1 MAVRSE
7 IDPIRQVLIHTPGA
21 EHNYT
26 LPKNTTEWVADES
39 GQLIHNPDYL
49 LFDDIISPGGMAA
62 EHNELENVLT
72 AFTGKDHTY
81 QFNDLLVDTLQTPS
95 QRQELYSAC
104 SILDQKLYGTEN
116 SVDVK
121 KILDLEAADF
131 AAVLLSGR
139 ITKPVL
145 ENVFKWPL
153 PNLIFTRDIAVT
165 LNNAMILTWG
175 KWPARQREMLL
186 MKHVAQHHPLFSSFS
201 QFDFH
206 NICPDL
212 FLEGGDFIV
221 LDEETLLI
229 GLSERNSKASIEAIL
244 PLFFDEGFTRVLL
257 IDLPKTRSMMHL
269 DTLFSSIIATD
280 IIVYPPL
287 FNNDEIND
295 HTVKTYCLGPGQSL
309 DDVTPRVQSLADFLR
324 DQGYDFNAINCGGD
338 EPLQQEREQWSD
350 GANAF
355 TLAPGKII
363 SYARNKETTAALQ
376 DAGYHQ
382 IDAADFISNT
392 ASYMADDQQLVI
404 TIARAELPRGRGGP
418 RCLTMPLD
426 RA

>member
-7 IDPIRQVLIHTPGA
+7 IAPIRQVLIHTPGS

-72 AFTGKDHTY
+72 VFTGKDHTY
-81 QFNDLLVDTLQTPS
+81 QFNDLLVDTLQTPA

-186 MKHVAQHHPLFSSFS
+186 MKHVAQHHTLFSGFS

-269 DTLFSSIIATD
+269 DTLFSSISATD

-287 FNNDEIND
+287 FNNNEIND

-309 DDVTPRVQSLADFLR
+309 DDVTPLVQSLADFLL

-404 TIARAELPRGRGGP
+404 TIASAELPRGRGGP

>member
-7 IDPIRQVLIHTPGA
+7 ITPIRQVLIHTPGS

-39 GQLIHNPDYL
+39 GKLIHNPDYL
-49 LFDDIISPGGMAA
+49 LFDDIISPNGMAA

-72 AFTGKDHTY
+72 AFTGQDHTY
-81 QFNDLLVDTLQTPS
+81 QFRNLLVDTLQTLA
-95 QRQELYSAC
+95 QRQELYNAC
-104 SILDQKLYGTEN
+104 SALDQKLYGTGN
-116 SVDVK
+116 SVDTQQ
-121 KILDLEAADF
+121 ILDLEAPDF

-139 ITKPVL
+139 IRNPVL
-145 ENVFKWPL
+145 ETVFKWPL

-186 MKHVAQHHPLFSSFS
+186 MKHVAQHHTLFSGFS

-221 LDEETLLI
+221 LDKETLLI

-269 DTLFSSIIATD
+269 DL
-280 IIVYPPL
+280 
-287 FNNDEIND
+287 
-295 HTVKTYCLGPGQSL
+295 SL
-309 DDVTPRVQSLADFLR
+309 
-324 DQGYDFNAINCGGD
+324 IH
-338 EPLQQEREQWSD
+338 
-350 GANAF
+350 
-355 TLAPGKII
+355 I
-363 SYARNKETTAALQ
+363 
-376 DAGYHQ
+376 
-382 IDAADFISNT
+382 
-392 ASYMADDQQLVI
+392 
-404 TIARAELPRGRGGP
+404 
-418 RCLTMPLD
+418 
-426 RA
+426 

>member
-7 IDPIRQVLIHTPGA
+7 IAPIRKVLIHTPGS

-39 GQLIHNPDYL
+39 GKLIHNPDYL
-49 LFDDIISPGGMAA
+49 LFDDIISPSGMAA
-62 EHNELENVLT
+62 EHNELENTLI

-81 QFNDLLVDTLQTPS
+81 QFNDLLVDTLQSPA

-104 SILDQKLYGTEN
+104 STLDQKLYGMEI
-116 SVDVK
+116 SVDTQQ
-121 KILDLEAADF
+121 ILDLETPDF

-139 ITKPVL
+139 ITNPVL
-145 ENVFKWPL
+145 ETVFKWPL

-165 LNNAMILTWG
+165 LNNTLVLTWG
-175 KWPARQREMLL
+175 RWPARQREMLL
-186 MKHVAQHHPLFSSFS
+186 MKHVAHHHPLFSSFT

-206 NICPDL
+206 TICPDL

-244 PLFFDEGFTRVLL
+244 PLFFGEGFTRVLL

-269 DTLFSSIIATD
+269 DTLFSSISATD

-287 FNNDEIND
+287 FNDQEING
-295 HTVKTYCLGPGQSL
+295 HAVQTYCLESGQSL
-309 DDVTPRVQSLADFLR
+309 FDVTPLAQSLADCLR

-363 SYARNKETTAALQ
+363 NYARNKETTAALQ
-376 DAGYHQ
+376 KAGYHQ
-382 IDAADFISNT
+382 IDAADFIND
-392 ASYMADDQQLVI
+392 AADHMADDQQLVI
-404 TIARAELPRGRGGP
+404 TIASAELPRGRGGP

>member
-1 MAVRSE
+1 M
-7 IDPIRQVLIHTPGA
+7 
-21 EHNYT
+21 
-26 LPKNTTEWVADES
+26 
-39 GQLIHNPDYL
+39 
-49 LFDDIISPGGMAA
+49 
-62 EHNELENVLT
+62 
-72 AFTGKDHTY
+72 
-81 QFNDLLVDTLQTPS
+81 
-95 QRQELYSAC
+95 
-104 SILDQKLYGTEN
+104 
-116 SVDVK
+116 DVK

-186 MKHVAQHHPLFSSFS
+186 MKHVAQHHTLFSSFS

-269 DTLFSSIIATD
+269 DTLFSSISATD

-309 DDVTPRVQSLADFLR
+309 DDVTPLVQSLADFLR

-376 DAGYHQ
+376 DAGNHQ

-404 TIARAELPRGRGGP
+404 TIASAELPRGRGGP

>member
-7 IDPIRQVLIHTPGA
+7 IDPIRQVLIHTPGS

-39 GQLIHNPDYL
+39 GQLIQNPDYL
-49 LFDDIISPGGMAA
+49 LFDDIISPSGMAN

-81 QFNDLLVDTLQTPS
+81 QFSDILLDTLQTPE

-104 SILDQKLYGTEN
+104 SALDKKLYGTEN
-116 SVDVK
+116 SVEAQQV
-121 KILDLEAADF
+121 LDLETSDF
-131 AAVLLSGR
+131 AATLLSGR
-139 ITKPVL
+139 IAKPAL
-145 ENVFKWPL
+145 KTVFKWPL
-153 PNLIFTRDIAVT
+153 PNLIFTRDIAVV
-165 LNNAMILTWG
+165 LNNALILTWG
-175 KWPARQREMLL
+175 RWPARQREMLL
-186 MKHVAQHHPLFSSFS
+186 MKHVANEHPLFSGFT

-206 NICPDL
+206 EICPDL

-221 LDEETLLI
+221 LDSETLLI
-229 GLSERNSKASIEAIL
+229 GLSERNSKESIEVIL
-244 PLFFDEGFTRVLL
+244 PLCFGEGFTRVLL

-269 DTLFSSIIATD
+269 DTLFSRISTTD

-287 FNNDEIND
+287 FNDQEING
-295 HTVKTYCLGPGQSL
+295 HIVQTYCLEAGQSL
-309 DDVTPRVQSLADFLR
+309 YDVTPLAQSLANCLR
-324 DQGYDFNAINCGGD
+324 NQGYDFNAINCGGD
-338 EPLQQEREQWSD
+338 EPVYQEREQWSD

-363 SYARNKETTAALQ
+363 SYARNNKTTAALQ
-376 DAGYHQ
+376 QAGYHQ
-382 IDAADFISNT
+382 IDAADFINNT
-392 ASYMADDQQLVI
+392 ADYMADNQQLIV
-404 TIARAELPRGRGGP
+404 TIASSELPRGRGGP
-418 RCLTMPLD
+418 RCLTMPMD

>member
-309 DDVTPRVQSLADFLR
+309 DDVTPLVQSLADFLR

-404 TIARAELPRGRGGP
+404 TIASAELPRGRGGP

>member
-7 IDPIRQVLIHTPGA
+7 IDPIGQVLIHTPGA

-81 QFNDLLVDTLQTPS
+81 QFNDLLVDTLQTPA

-186 MKHVAQHHPLFSSFS
+186 MKHVAQHHTLFSGFS

-269 DTLFSSIIATD
+269 DTLFSSISATD

-309 DDVTPRVQSLADFLR
+309 DEVTPLVQSLADFLR

-404 TIARAELPRGRGGP
+404 TIASAELPRGRGGP

>member
-7 IDPIRQVLIHTPGA
+7 IAPIRQVLIHTPGS

-49 LFDDIISPGGMAA
+49 LFDDIISPSGMAA

-81 QFNDLLVDTLQTPS
+81 QFNDILVETLQTPA

-104 SILDQKLYGTEN
+104 STLDQKLYGTEN
-116 SVDVK
+116 SVDTQQ
-121 KILDLEAADF
+121 ILDLETPDF

-139 ITKPVL
+139 ITNPVL
-145 ENVFKWPL
+145 ETVFKWPL

-165 LNNAMILTWG
+165 LNNTLVLTWG
-175 KWPARQREMLL
+175 RWPARQREMLL
-186 MKHVAQHHPLFSSFS
+186 MKHVAHHHPLFSSFT

-206 NICPDL
+206 TICPDL

-244 PLFFDEGFTRVLL
+244 PLFFGEGFTRVLL

-269 DTLFSSIIATD
+269 DTLFSSISATD

-287 FNNDEIND
+287 FNDQEING
-295 HTVKTYCLGPGQSL
+295 HAVQTYCLESGQSL
-309 DDVTPRVQSLADFLR
+309 FDVTPLAQSLADCLR
-324 DQGYDFNAINCGGD
+324 DQGYDFNAINCGGN
-338 EPLQQEREQWSD
+338 EPLNQEREQWSD

-363 SYARNKETTAALQ
+363 NYARNKETTAALQ
-376 DAGYHQ
+376 QAGYHQ
-382 IDAADFISNT
+382 IDAADFINN
-392 ASYMADDQQLVI
+392 AADHMADDQQLVI
-404 TIARAELPRGRGGP
+404 TITSAELPRGRGGP

>member
-81 QFNDLLVDTLQTPS
+81 QFNDLLVDTLQTPA
-95 QRQELYSAC
+95 QRQELYTTC
-104 SILDQKLYGTEN
+104 STLDQKLYGTEN

-186 MKHVAQHHPLFSSFS
+186 MKHVAQHHPLFSGFS

-269 DTLFSSIIATD
+269 DTLFSSISATD

-287 FNNDEIND
+287 FNNNEIND

-309 DDVTPRVQSLADFLR
+309 DEVTPLVQSLADFLR

-392 ASYMADDQQLVI
+392 ANYMADDQQLVI
-404 TIARAELPRGRGGP
+404 TIASAELPRGRGGP

>member
-7 IDPIRQVLIHTPGA
+7 ITPIRQVLIHTPGS

-49 LFDDIISPGGMAA
+49 LFDDIISPSGMAA

-81 QFNDLLVDTLQTPS
+81 QFNDLLVDTLQTPA

-104 SILDQKLYGTEN
+104 STLAQKLYGTEN
-116 SVDVK
+116 SVDIQQ
-121 KILDLEAADF
+121 ILDLEAADF

-186 MKHVAQHHPLFSSFS
+186 MKHVAQHHPLFSSFT

-206 NICPDL
+206 KICPDL

-221 LDEETLLI
+221 LDEEILLI
-229 GLSERNSKASIEAIL
+229 GLSERNSKEAIEAIL
-244 PLFFDEGFTRVLL
+244 PLSL
-257 IDLPKTRSMMHL
+257 IH
-269 DTLFSSIIATD
+269 I
-280 IIVYPPL
+280 
-287 FNNDEIND
+287 
-295 HTVKTYCLGPGQSL
+295 
-309 DDVTPRVQSLADFLR
+309 
-324 DQGYDFNAINCGGD
+324 
-338 EPLQQEREQWSD
+338 
-350 GANAF
+350 
-355 TLAPGKII
+355 
-363 SYARNKETTAALQ
+363 
-376 DAGYHQ
+376 
-382 IDAADFISNT
+382 
-392 ASYMADDQQLVI
+392 
-404 TIARAELPRGRGGP
+404 
-418 RCLTMPLD
+418 
-426 RA
+426 